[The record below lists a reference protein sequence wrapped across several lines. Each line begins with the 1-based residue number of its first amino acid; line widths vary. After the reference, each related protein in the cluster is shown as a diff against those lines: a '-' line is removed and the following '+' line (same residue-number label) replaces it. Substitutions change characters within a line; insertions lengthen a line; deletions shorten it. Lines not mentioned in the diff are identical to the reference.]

1 MKKQLFVLGLAVAAL
16 ASCTNEE
23 VTDIADSNVIG
34 FKAPFV
40 GNTTKAGLSEDNQW
54 GTSKLPAQFFVYGNT
69 DASTEIFKNVK
80 VYNSN
85 NQWVYDDLKQWT
97 SGNTYKFAAYSV
109 TDNTGLPSANGTV
122 SFDYTNHELTITGY
136 TSNNTYQQDLLI
148 ATSDKNLNSANEPV
162 DFTFKHALAMVK
174 FTFQSSLS
182 DENPITIS
190 NFKVAGMH
198 TKGNVAINNTN
209 KTVSWTAQAAESP
222 VVDFTDDTWEQVKT
236 TVPVA
241 SDEFV
246 VIPQTST
253 TVTVTF
259 TAAVKGLSDKNLK
272 AEITA
277 NWEAGK
283 RYNYVATITGTD
295 MDVIEFAAPIVEDWG
310 AYNDPGTDTEL
321 TPGN

>member
-40 GNTTKAGLSEDNQW
+40 GNATKAGLSEDNQW
-54 GTSKLPAQFFVYGNT
+54 GASKLPAQFFVYGNT
-69 DASTEIFKNVK
+69 DASTKVFENVR

-85 NQWVYDDLKQWT
+85 SQWVYDELKQWA
-97 SGNTYKFAAYSV
+97 SNTYKFAAYSV
-109 TDNTGLPSANGTV
+109 TDATGLPADKGTV
-122 SFDYTNHELTITGY
+122 AFDYDNHKLTITDY
-136 TSNNTYQQDLLI
+136 ISNDNYQQDLLL
-148 ATSDKNLNSANEPV
+148 ATSDEDLNPTNVPV
-162 DFTFKHALAMVK
+162 PFTFKHALAMVK
-174 FTFQSSLS
+174 FTFQSSLG

-190 NFKVAGMH
+190 NFKVSGMH
-198 TKGNVAINNTN
+198 TKGTVAIANTD
-209 KTVSWTAQAAESP
+209 KTPTWSAQAAETSA
-222 VVDFTDDTWEQVKT
+222 VDFTDDTWEEVKT
-236 TVPVA
+236 TAPVA

-246 VIPQTST
+246 VIPQNST

-259 TAAVKGLSDKNLK
+259 TSAVDGLTDKNLK
-272 AEITA
+272 ATITA

-295 MDVIEFAAPIVEDWG
+295 MDVIEFADPIVENWG
-310 AYNDPGTDTEL
+310 AYNDPGTDTDL
-321 TPGN
+321 TPAQ